1 MCTVRLVISRVVCGT
16 VRLSRIIIMFIII
29 IIDVRPGFL
38 GAGHRQQRCGCA
50 SLRTLCGMVGHAAV
64 RRSEE
69 DVLFCLVVLSVLR
82 WV

>member
-1 MCTVRLVISRVVCGT
+1 MCTVRLVISRVVCDT
-16 VRLSRIIIMFIII
+16 VRLSIIIIMFITITN
-29 IIDVRPGFL
+29 VRPGFL
-38 GAGHRQQRCGCA
+38 GAGHRLQRCGCA